1 MFQAGGGGEEG
12 CGGGGAGEG
21 GAPSGPSAATVVRT
35 ESHLARFNTARALFE
50 KMGQGDARPQRTRTA
65 APATASLTNKAPP
78 AKAEPEAPRG
88 VAVRAGVG
96 RGGDCLL
103 SPQGDSLSPSSSRSA
118 SPSPARPAANGHAH
132 HDDGSRGGLAGLGG
146 LRRPGSASSRSLSA
160 SSTDSDPP
168 GRRWPPSARA
178 ADPADPSRPAEQ
190 PDARRW
196 PPHRAAD
203 PPHRAADPPR
213 TNGEGTGVRR
223 SSRPEKPAKPD
234 TLADRRAAAASHD
247 AHQELLA
254 RHKNWFQSFA
264 KNRQSGPGRP
274 PSPGK
279 ADPRPA
285 SPTKGEATRGEP
297 RPEDWRAALNTTAR
311 TDLRSPRGGPHA
323 DDTTTTTAEDTTTT
337 TTTPT
342 TAPTITPTNN
352 NITTA
357 PLANNNNNNNNST
370 CLTTTTTTTTTTAA
384 SRVTASPP
392 PPSAAAAGGGGGSS
406 EQEAWTSVLQTRY
419 GTRTRPDIYSPR
431 LRGDSLDS
439 SSGGGGGDWRRERA
453 AILLGRS
460 GQRHSTS
467 EDDVV
472 TKGYTRT
479 LHHDAPAPHGPPA
492 PPRFEDAHLTIWLV
506 TPHKYGLAEGG
517 KTTPSLPPPP

>member
-1 MFQAGGGGEEG
+1 MGTRGGGGGGDVLAPRRPCPPTRQGPDTKGVVEEGRGRPASKVSKIAGMFQAGGGGEEG

-65 APATASLTNKAPP
+65 APATASLTNKAP
-78 AKAEPEAPRG
+78 
-88 VAVRAGVG
+88 
-96 RGGDCLL
+96 
-103 SPQGDSLSPSSSRSA
+103 
-118 SPSPARPAANGHAH
+118 PSPARPAANGHAH

-264 KNRQSGPGRP
+264 KNRPSGPGRP

-285 SPTKGEATRGEP
+285 SPTQGEATWGAAARRLP
-297 RPEDWRAALNTTAR
+297 RRPQHHRQDRPQTHLHPQP
-311 TDLRSPRGGPHA
+311 SPQSLVS
-323 DDTTTTTAEDTTTT
+323 
-337 TTTPT
+337 
-342 TAPTITPTNN
+342 TAP
-352 NITTA
+352 
-357 PLANNNNNNNNST
+357 PL
-370 CLTTTTTTTTTTAA
+370 
-384 SRVTASPP
+384 
-392 PPSAAAAGGGGGSS
+392 
-406 EQEAWTSVLQTRY
+406 
-419 GTRTRPDIYSPR
+419 R

-439 SSGGGGGDWRRERA
+439 SSGGGGDWRRERA
-453 AILLGRS
+453 AILLGEC
-460 GQRHSTS
+460 G
-467 EDDVV
+467 
-472 TKGYTRT
+472 
-479 LHHDAPAPHGPPA
+479 
-492 PPRFEDAHLTIWLV
+492 WLSSV
-506 TPHKYGLAEGG
+506 GRAV
-517 KTTPSLPPPP
+517 